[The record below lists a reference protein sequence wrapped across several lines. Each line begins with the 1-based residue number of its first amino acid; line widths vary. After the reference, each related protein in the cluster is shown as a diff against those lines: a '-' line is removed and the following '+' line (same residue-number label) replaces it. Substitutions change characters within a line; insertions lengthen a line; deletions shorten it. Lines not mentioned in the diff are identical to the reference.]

1 MHSTHYNHSGIY
13 CLSKA
18 AIHSMTDTLRME
30 LKPFGVHVMVVAPG
44 KLILIVEL
52 TNDFTEFLSVY

>member
-1 MHSTHYNHSGIY
+1 MISYPLLFAYQTPTLGIY

-30 LKPFGVHVMVVAPG
+30 LKPFGVDAMVVAPG
-44 KLILIVEL
+44 MNNNHLLESENI
-52 TNDFTEFLSVY
+52 

>member
-1 MHSTHYNHSGIY
+1 MMQCIPFIILFHSGIY

-44 KLILIVEL
+44 KLYP
-52 TNDFTEFLSVY
+52 NWKGD

>member
-1 MHSTHYNHSGIY
+1 MPCSHIFLTILLLPGIY

-30 LKPFGVHVMVVAPG
+30 LKPFGVDAMVVAPG
-44 KLILIVEL
+44 KTMKWKTRQI
-52 TNDFTEFLSVY
+52 